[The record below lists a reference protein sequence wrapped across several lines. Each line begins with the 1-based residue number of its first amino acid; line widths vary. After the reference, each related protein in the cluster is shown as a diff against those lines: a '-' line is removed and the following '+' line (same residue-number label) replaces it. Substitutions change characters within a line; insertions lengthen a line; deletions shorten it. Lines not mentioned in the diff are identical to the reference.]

1 MSLKT
6 IANLKGAE
14 FLKAVNRSRHAVEK
28 LLKTTNAVG
37 IWKTMPT
44 FEGNETEDEK
54 LELIKAQVKRN
65 LSDVLDS
72 LLETNAEETYE
83 CIMSLC
89 IFENPAPEPDGES
102 QSEDTPEPDGIDLL
116 MAALDIISDERVLS
130 FFAKLMK
137 SGLLSMGN

>member
-14 FLKAVNRSRHAVEK
+14 FLKAVNSSRHAVEK

-89 IFENPAPEPDGES
+89 IFENPAPEPDG
-102 QSEDTPEPDGIDLL
+102 IDLL

-130 FFAKLMK
+130 FFYKLMK
-137 SGLLSMGN
+137 SGLFSMGN